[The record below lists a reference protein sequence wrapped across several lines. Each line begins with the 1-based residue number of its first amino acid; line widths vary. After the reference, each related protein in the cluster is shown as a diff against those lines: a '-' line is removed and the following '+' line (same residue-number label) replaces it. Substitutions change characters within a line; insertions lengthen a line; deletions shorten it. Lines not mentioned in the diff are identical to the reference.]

1 MFHTFGLAFAPFNV
15 MLVLTIRSG
24 MRSLKSRAYEPVSIC
39 SVFST
44 YIWRSEMKKNLLGL
58 ALLSAVSLSQAAS
71 AQEFDDRWYLSGTVG
86 ILGTDE
92 DRLDANN
99 DLLFGIGVGKRVSP
113 NFGLEL
119 SLDRSSPALDIN
131 PFTGD
136 VNWDLTSA
144 FLNGRYYFVKEGRN
158 WDPFLVGGIG
168 ATRHDIESIYEGT
181 EWAAKLGAGIETDR
195 RKRVDYR
202 VEAGVRYDS
211 HNENDQV
218 VGDIGSFMDYYA
230 AASVLVKLGDL
241 VAPVEP
247 TPPAPA
253 CDTLDGDGD
262 GVNDCNDKCPNSQ
275 AGEVIGADGCAV
287 KLTIDL
293 KGVNFDFDK
302 ATLRPDAVVIL
313 DEAVAVL
320 QKYPQLRVEV
330 AGHTDSK
337 GKDAYNQKLSERRAQ
352 AVYDYLTGKGIDAS
366 RLVGPNGYGET
377 RPIDTN
383 DTEEGRANNRRTEL
397 NVQNYAVTRDGKA
410 RLRPGFFI

>member
-1 MFHTFGLAFAPFNV
+1 
-15 MLVLTIRSG
+15 
-24 MRSLKSRAYEPVSIC
+24 
-39 SVFST
+39 
-44 YIWRSEMKKNLLGL
+44 MKKNLLGL
-58 ALLSAVSLSQAAS
+58 ALLGAVSLSQVAS

-86 ILGTDE
+86 VLGTDK

-397 NVQNYAVTRDGKA
+397 NVQ
-410 RLRPGFFI
+410 I

>member
-1 MFHTFGLAFAPFNV
+1 
-15 MLVLTIRSG
+15 
-24 MRSLKSRAYEPVSIC
+24 
-39 SVFST
+39 
-44 YIWRSEMKKNLLGL
+44 MKKNLLGL
-58 ALLSAVSLSQAAS
+58 ALLGALSLSQVAS

-86 ILGTDE
+86 FLNTDSE
-92 DRLDANN
+92 RLDANN
-99 DLLFGIGVGKRVSP
+99 SEIFGVGVGKRVSP
-113 NFGLEL
+113 NFGVEL
-119 SLDRSSPALDIN
+119 SLDRAN
-131 PFTGD
+131 PSVAITTAGD
-136 VNWDLTSA
+136 FDWSLTSA
-144 FLNGRYYFVKEGRN
+144 FVNGRYYFVKEGRN

-168 ATRHDIESIYEGT
+168 ATRHDIEGIYEGT

-195 RKRVDYR
+195 RKRVDFR
-202 VEAGVRYDS
+202 AEAGLRYDS
-211 HNENDQV
+211 HEENDQL
-218 VGDIGSFMDYYA
+218 VGNIGSFTDFYA

-397 NVQNYAVTRDGKA
+397 NVQN
-410 RLRPGFFI
+410 

>member
-1 MFHTFGLAFAPFNV
+1 M
-15 MLVLTIRSG
+15 
-24 MRSLKSRAYEPVSIC
+24 
-39 SVFST
+39 
-44 YIWRSEMKKNLLGL
+44 
-58 ALLSAVSLSQAAS
+58 
-71 AQEFDDRWYLSGTVG
+71 
-86 ILGTDE
+86 
-92 DRLDANN
+92 
-99 DLLFGIGVGKRVSP
+99 
-113 NFGLEL
+113 
-119 SLDRSSPALDIN
+119 
-131 PFTGD
+131 
-136 VNWDLTSA
+136 
-144 FLNGRYYFVKEGRN
+144 
-158 WDPFLVGGIG
+158 
-168 ATRHDIESIYEGT
+168 
-181 EWAAKLGAGIETDR
+181 
-195 RKRVDYR
+195 
-202 VEAGVRYDS
+202 RYDDDS
-211 HNENDQV
+211 NGNYWPRIANSDA
-218 VGDIGSFMDYYA
+218 SFSSGYYDYYA
-230 AASVLVKLGDL
+230 AASMLVKLGDL

-397 NVQNYAVTRDGKA
+397 NVQN
-410 RLRPGFFI
+410 